1 VPPSVDL
8 GLPDEHVL
16 ELAHHPSEER
26 AMPKTARVL
35 TVGAALVGS
44 ALVVGAATAG
54 ATSGPSDDH
63 RDGGHGHEVT
73 LRFDVETSPF
83 DYTDLGAPGPS
94 AADVIVFHDTLFTDG
109 QEVGREVGSCVV
121 VEPSGLSNCT
131 AVITLYGQGTITYAF
146 ENAPPP
152 QKTFAVTG
160 GSGKYRTAH
169 GDGSFIESGQDTGT
183 LVLSLVLG

>member
-1 VPPSVDL
+1 
-8 GLPDEHVL
+8 
-16 ELAHHPSEER
+16 
-26 AMPKTARVL
+26 MPKSARVL
-35 TVGAALVGS
+35 TIAATVAVSVLI
-44 ALVVGAATAG
+44 VGAATAG
-54 ATSGPSDDH
+54 ATPDAAGNDDA
-63 RDGGHGHEVT
+63 RGGGDDVT

-83 DYTDLGAPGPS
+83 NYTDLGAPGPS

-152 QKTFAVTG
+152 QKTLAVTG

-169 GDGSFIESGQDTGT
+169 GDGSFTESGQDTGT